1 MSRDD
6 NNDVQVPN
14 LGPADHTRTV
24 VLSADRAE
32 KTFQDDPEEMLPRS
46 SGGLLTSFIL
56 ILLTAACSGFG
67 YFAFELQQRLEDQKT
82 LLDAS
87 TARITELESQL
98 SHSQK
103 DAAASG
109 ETLEQRLQQLSD
121 KTQQRFSEH
130 SKALDGVKAELGKVA
145 QQTGW
150 KDAVQ
155 GLSTRIEQQQKA
167 AQELKTQLAGV
178 ATNLTALEK
187 QMAPIAGLAGQQKAQ
202 VDQLKSLQELVKKND
217 QQAKEQLKSLNGQL
231 ASAKELKNSLGILQ
245 TQLAIQEETQ
255 ADLKVQLQRLNTRI
269 KSSEQGGNAQASL
282 EGRLRKAEDAVKAF
296 DGSRVQINNELRKLT
311 ARVNLLQ
318 AELGKR

>member
-32 KTFQDDPEEMLPRS
+32 KTFHDEPEEVVTRA

-67 YFAFELQQRLEDQKT
+67 YFAFELQQRLEDQQA

-87 TARITELESQL
+87 AARITELESQV

-103 DAAASG
+103 NAVASG
-109 ETLEQRLQQLSD
+109 ETLEQRLKQLAD
-121 KTQQRFSEH
+121 KSQQRFAEQG
-130 SKALDGVKAELGKVA
+130 KALEGVKSELAKVA
-145 QQTGW
+145 QQSGW

-155 GLSTRIEQQQKA
+155 TLTTRLEQQSKA
-167 AQELKTQLAGV
+167 AQETKSQLTQMVTDV
-178 ATNLTALEK
+178 AALEK
-187 QMAPIAGLAGQQKAQ
+187 QLKPVAGVAAQ
-202 VDQLKSLQELVKKND
+202 YKTHTDQLQSLQELVKKND
-217 QQAKEQLKSLNGQL
+217 QQAKEQLKTLSGQL
-231 ASAKELKNSLGILQ
+231 ASTKELKNSLGILQ

-255 ADLKVQLQRLNTRI
+255 AELKAQLQRLGGRV
-269 KSSEQGGNAQASL
+269 KSSEQGGNSQAVF
-282 EGRLRKAEDAVKAF
+282 ENRLRKAEEAVKAF

-318 AELGKR
+318 AELGRR